1 MSTYA
6 ISSTCAPCPES
17 VHVTNHIAIATSIVG
32 GISLVACLAVV
43 LTIIAYEKDR
53 VSIADRIIV
62 GMLLANAVYSLAN
75 AVPQNFLHTDVDN
88 CGSFQ
93 LSFDQLRFWRAVW
106 FGGKYALVGFEIVI
120 VGASI
125 WALSTGVKSLP
136 TRFENCLHSV
146 CVVLG
151 VSALTAFYV
160 RCKQLNDKGY
170 NEQTSRQALLNTFS
184 YLNANDDYDDY
195 TPANTASHE
204 YDSARAQYDL
214 LVQAML
220 RAWLAF
226 LGVAIAL
233 WLVLRWKFTRL
244 LSEWQ
249 FTITDARAQWNR
261 DLWAAGDMGALQTK
275 EHVLMLLK
283 EGYEEV
289 ARPLEPFVVVFVLFG
304 IVCIVMAT
312 DWCQADSI
320 AHSYQST
327 SGNQG
332 YHNNFITYGKCD
344 VACEFVLF
352 FRSLA
357 TVVVYF
363 SQLERRA
370 EFANLRTVW
379 RRLGSRMFGT
389 FRPRSQ
395 SIARVNFPTAGLE
408 NVMLI
413 PPGKSSIRSVHSR
426 VCLCVLPVIPSLL
439 VEEPQDS
446 DSSSYQ
452 LMRDDTAT

>member
-1 MSTYA
+1 MAAGLATPACQSALTSSIEKETLGDSVFSCFSPFSSTCAKYVYSCVSLSYPYCLECLTNPLISTSSTCRDLMSTYA

-17 VHVTNHIAIATSIVG
+17 VHVTNHIVIATSIVG

-75 AVPQNFLHTDVDN
+75 AVPQNLLHTDVVN

-106 FGGKYALVGFEIVI
+106 FGGKYALVGFEIFI

-151 VSALTAFYV
+151 VSAFTAFYV

-170 NEQTSRQALLNTFS
+170 NEETSRQALLNTFS

-261 DLWAAGDMGALQTK
+261 DLWAAGDMGARQTK
-275 EHVLMLLK
+275 ERVLMLLK

-332 YHNNFITYGKCD
+332 YHNNLSRTGN
-344 VACEFVLF
+344 VMW
-352 FRSLA
+352 R
-357 TVVVYF
+357 
-363 SQLERRA
+363 
-370 EFANLRTVW
+370 ANL
-379 RRLGSRMFGT
+379 SY
-389 FRPRSQ
+389 P
-395 SIARVNFPTAGLE
+395 
-408 NVMLI
+408 
-413 PPGKSSIRSVHSR
+413 SV
-426 VCLCVLPVIPSLL
+426 LWLP
-439 VEEPQDS
+439 
-446 DSSSYQ
+446 
-452 LMRDDTAT
+452 